1 MRKEFKVEPNRKI
14 FTSNSFS
21 IIPLNRSEMSTTSEA
36 NQQST
41 TPVVTKGTDSEAN
54 SDPQPV
60 SIKDE
65 ENGGAVLEIE
75 QGEVLKNEG
84 GVGDAI
90 GEPPKG
96 VWGRFQYMLV
106 SGSAKKSDD
115 YNVPEISILQL
126 FLKFL
131 WFGCRAFGG
140 T

>member
-1 MRKEFKVEPNRKI
+1 
-14 FTSNSFS
+14 
-21 IIPLNRSEMSTTSEA
+21 MSTTSEA

-84 GVGDAI
+84 GVGDAV